1 MTRDPDMIRVSARHL
16 RRLLGRAGRGG
27 GNPARAFF
35 VVMWETGLRYATLA
49 RIRARDS
56 RSVTPC

>member
-35 VVMWETGLRYATLA
+35 VPATIISMGV
-49 RIRARDS
+49 RRR
-56 RSVTPC
+56 RQRREPPPEQ